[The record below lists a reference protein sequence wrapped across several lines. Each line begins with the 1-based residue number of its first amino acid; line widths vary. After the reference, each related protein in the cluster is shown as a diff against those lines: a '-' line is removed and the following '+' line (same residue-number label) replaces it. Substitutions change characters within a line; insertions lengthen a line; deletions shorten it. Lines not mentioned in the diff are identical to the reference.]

1 MALLGGIG
9 VKLDLLIKQ
18 GSTFGPH
25 RFTLTDTDDNP
36 LDLTGCIVRAHVRK
50 KASDSAIVCT
60 LETPVTASLTAI
72 GEFYLGASKTVTGAI
87 AAGDTLKDPAS
98 KYVWDCDL
106 EDSTGRSTPLYYG
119 DVTIFR
125 EVTRA

>member
-1 MALLGGIG
+1 MSTLGSIG

-25 RFTLTDTDDNP
+25 KFTLTNP
-36 LDLTGCIVRAHVRK
+36 DGTLLDLTGCIVRAHIRK
-50 KASDSAIVCT
+50 KASDTAIVCA
-60 LETPVTASLTAI
+60 LDTPVTVSVTPI
-72 GEFYLGASKTVTGAI
+72 GEFNLGASKTVTGAI
-87 AAGDTLKDPAS
+87 TAGDTLKDPAS

-119 DVTIFR
+119 DVTVFR
-125 EVTRA
+125 EVTRV